1 MPAGDKIK
9 PTRTRAPWRTLGSV
23 TFTLLSP
30 ARRPGDP
37 VADLL
42 ARAREQGAVAV
53 GDIAVAID
61 SSDMPAQALDGIVQM
76 LTAEGV
82 EVVDAAHEDAEPPA
96 GNEQSEAHHPVT
108 GDLVRIYLREI
119 GRVPLLTAEGEVELA
134 KAIEVD
140 LFAEE

>member
-1 MPAGDKIK
+1 M
-9 PTRTRAPWRTLGSV
+9 
-23 TFTLLSP
+23 
-30 ARRPGDP
+30 
-37 VADLL
+37 
-42 ARAREQGAVAV
+42 AV

-61 SSDMPAQALDGIVQM
+61 SSDMPAQALNGIVQM

-96 GNEQSEAHHPVT
+96 GNEQSEETHRPVT

-134 KAIEVD
+134 KAIEVG
-140 LFAEE
+140 LFAEEKLHSGFSLAGAEQAELALLAGEGLRAKQRLIEANLRLVVSIA